1 MVYPN
6 VLASVL
12 CWLVSRLRN
21 PEKAKVRKNHR
32 QKEVIGKMNSG
43 ETWTLAESV
52 STGWSLM
59 NSHWSLY
66 PSKNSGG
73 DCYAFELVGNKMV
86 GNHPINIFFSHFSLL
101 QALLILTQKW
111 FKFR

>member
-73 DCYAFELVGNKMV
+73 DCHAFELVGNKMV